1 MVKSLAFILALGLA
15 AASAAPAKVLV
26 WDRDN
31 GRTFDDPD
39 GGGVVGTEHA
49 VMRALKASG
58 VTDLER
64 KFVLPY
70 DLGGYDAVFVLCG
83 FWPDDGRLS
92 YTEMQILESYLARD
106 GANLYLEGTE
116 VGRRYGSSALFK
128 KLGAAFAD
136 DGRPMKDG
144 NVNVAEGVGPWAG
157 MRFDYDA
164 YRNEEPDAFVDE
176 FNAAGGEVVM
186 RSRRAGNQSNARVMR
201 YAGGGET
208 NYKTITSSVIFGA
221 LKNGDFMKKDLM
233 AKYVEFFGIT
243 GGNNNKISV
252 APASLGRVRTL
263 FR

>member
-1 MVKSLAFILALGLA
+1 VVKYFAFILALGLA

-39 GGGVVGTEHA
+39 GSGVVGTEHA
-49 VMRALKASG
+49 LMRALKASG
-58 VTDLER
+58 VTDAER

-92 YTEMQILESYLARD
+92 YTEKRILESYLDRD

-136 DGRPMKDG
+136 DGRPMEDG
-144 NVNVAEGVGPWAG
+144 NVNVAEGVGAWAG
-157 MRFDYDA
+157 IRFDYYA
-164 YRNEEPDAFVDE
+164 YRADEPDAFVDE
-176 FNAAGGEVVM
+176 FNAAGGEVVV
-186 RSRRAGNQSNARVMR
+186 RSRRAGNQSNARVVR
-201 YAGGGET
+201 YAAAGEA
-208 NYKTITSSVIFGA
+208 NYKAITSSLIFGA
-221 LKNGDFMKKDLM
+221 LKNGVYMKKDLM
-233 AKYVEFFGIT
+233 AKYVEFFGLI
-243 GGNNNKISV
+243 GGNNKISV